1 MGESDYALY
10 FFSLLLR
17 SDKWVAAYGNIIPS
31 RGLRQGDPLSPSLF
45 LLCAEGLSAILH
57 EAARNHSLSGI
68 SISCNYPKITHLFF
82 ADDRILFCKAN
93 IEECQTLVQIF

>member
-1 MGESDYALY
+1 MHCISSVS
-10 FFSLLLR
+10 FSVLING
-17 SDKWVAAYGNIIPS
+17 AAYGNIIPS

-82 ADDRILFCKAN
+82 ADDSILFCKAN
-93 IEECQTLVQIF
+93 TEECQTLVQIF